1 MFAFKNMCF
10 MLLDMFCKSHNI
22 ILVTTNVFLIFKHIN
37 FYSITHVQSHN
48 FISNNTWFLTHYYSK
63 LLYTLLPPVQPHYCN
78 SHVLLLQDGSLE
90 RLAKESELLE
100 KHYGHFFD
108 YKIVNNDISETIDKL
123 EQAIDNVCSTP
134 QWVPVSWVYW
144 TGFIIVPK
152 YWYPLTYWQGQI
164 LVPVDILTRTNIG
177 TS

>member
-134 QWVPVSWVYW
+134 QWVPVSWVY
-144 TGFIIVPK
+144 
-152 YWYPLTYWQGQI
+152 
-164 LVPVDILTRTNIG
+164 
-177 TS
+177 